1 MKRIETLRV
10 ELIVPITSSRAM
22 IIRFRTLQAKAGTKN
37 WVRGKLA
44 RAGSIVECAIS
55 ESHQTGHRHTETLLS
70 LVFIPPCAWDIMFL
84 AFRSSLR
91 SVSFLR

>member
-1 MKRIETLRV
+1 
-10 ELIVPITSSRAM
+10 M

-55 ESHQTGHRHTETLLS
+55 ESHQTGHRHTETLLAHHQRYMGTGGWLYEH
-70 LVFIPPCAWDIMFL
+70 LVLKLDKD
-84 AFRSSLR
+84 
-91 SVSFLR
+91 